1 MRFLILLVAVAAACA
16 GDAPHD
22 RPATVVHDSAGITI
36 VENPDV
42 STANLPTWR
51 LGDRPTVE
59 IGKREGGGPAEQLS
73 GVVGGAVLPDG
84 RIVIA
89 DRGSREL
96 RFFAPDGS
104 SLLVVGG
111 PGGGPGKLTNLV
123 ALDRIGPDTLVGGS
137 WPVGMSAWFDAEGT
151 FLWDTRIGL
160 YGPGLAG
167 HFLPDGSLLADTY
180 EGRSYGNRIEWWA
193 AYGTEAFFRPEGWLV
208 RVSRD
213 GEVVDTLRRLRGE
226 EYFKTGRQR
235 QGRWLRPLPYA
246 HHTHV
251 TWNDKRIFVGE
262 TERSEITVLRYD
274 GTVERSIRWV
284 DERPLVSS
292 GDRSAFADSVM
303 ERVRPN
309 RRADLARWL
318 TAVSYPDTKPWF
330 RDLQSDRAGRVWVR
344 SWIRSARADDRW
356 LVFDTT
362 GQIVA
367 IAMIPS
373 DLTVLEIGGD
383 YLLSV
388 WKDEL
393 DVEFVRRYRL
403 VM

>member
-73 GVVGGAVLPDG
+73 GV
-84 RIVIA
+84 
-89 DRGSREL
+89 
-96 RFFAPDGS
+96 
-104 SLLVVGG
+104 
-111 PGGGPGKLTNLV
+111 
-123 ALDRIGPDTLVGGS
+123 VGGS

-309 RRADLARWL
+309 RRADLARRL